1 MSTVRLVAALVM
13 AIASIGLAHAQS
25 YPEKPIKLVVPFPA
39 GGATDTSARLIAQG
53 LSSRLG
59 QTIVVENQGGAGG
72 QIGARQVATA
82 APDGYTLL
90 MVAAA
95 NTFGTAPHLYKLDYD
110 PMKAFVPVAT
120 VVVDRQLM
128 VVTPALPVKTVQ
140 ELVQYA
146 KANPGKLNYG
156 SAIGIGPHFMVELFK
171 LKSGAN
177 IVHIPYRGGAP
188 MITDLLGGQIQM
200 TINNK
205 SVLLSHIVEGKL
217 KPLAVTSAERWP
229 ELPNVPTLME
239 TGDMDAPF
247 DTLFGL
253 VAPAG
258 TPAASVNLINA
269 AMKEALTSWHI
280 RASLAQLGIEPR
292 IGTPEDFA
300 AVIAN
305 EGPRWA
311 AIVKITGIKFD

>member
-1 MSTVRLVAALVM
+1 MPV
-13 AIASIGLAHAQS
+13 LAGSCLAQ
-25 YPEKPIKLVVPFPA
+25 PFPQRPIKVVVPFPA
-39 GGATDTSARLIAQG
+39 GGANDTAARLLAPGLSARL
-53 LSSRLG
+53 G
-59 QTIVVENQGGAGG
+59 QAVIIENQSGAGG
-72 QIGARQVATA
+72 TIAARQVASA
-82 APDGYTLL
+82 NPDGHTLL
-90 MVAAA
+90 MVVAI
-95 NTFGTAPHLYKLDYD
+95 NTFGTAPLIYKLGFD
-110 PMKAFVPVAT
+110 PNKAFVPVGMIAT
-120 VVVDRQLM
+120 DKQIMVVV
-128 VVTPALPVKTVQ
+128 PSLPVQTAE
-140 ELVQYA
+140 ELVAYS
-146 KANPGKLNYG
+146 KENPGKLSYG
-156 SAIGIGPHFMVELFK
+156 SAIGIAPHFIVELFK
-171 LKSGAN
+171 RRTGAD

-188 MITDLLGGQIQM
+188 MITDLLGGQIHM

-311 AIVKITGIKFD
+311 AIVKITGVKFD